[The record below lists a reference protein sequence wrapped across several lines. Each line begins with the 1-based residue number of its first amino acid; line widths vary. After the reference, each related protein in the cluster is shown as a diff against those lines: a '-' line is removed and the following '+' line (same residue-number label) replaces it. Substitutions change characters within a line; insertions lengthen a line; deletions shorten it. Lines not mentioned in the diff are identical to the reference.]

1 MKAVLFTLGCKV
13 NECESASL
21 SAALEELGYEVSD
34 ELSHADL
41 YLLNTCAVT
50 KEAEAKS
57 RQLIARAKKYNPDAQ
72 IFVCGC
78 AAEKNPEAFLER
90 GVRLVTGAKRK
101 DLILSLLKES
111 GCRISSDEK
120 EFERLPP
127 PKVFKARTYLK
138 VQDGCNRFCSYCI
151 IPYLRGRTRSKPLQT
166 CVEEV
171 FSCPSEEV
179 VLTGIDL
186 SSYADGGKDLADLLF
201 ALKGTTKRIRLG
213 SLEVSAVTDRFLEAC
228 ASLQA
233 FAPQFHLSLQ
243 SGSSAVLKAMNRHYT
258 REDFLNKCEMIYAA
272 FPSAAVTTDVIAG
285 YPTETEEDF
294 QQSLSII
301 EEGKLARVHA
311 FAFSPREGTNAAK
324 LKELPAEV
332 KKERLHRLLAA
343 AKEGEKSYLL
353 SKTGQEF
360 TLLCE
365 EKEGEYTTGYT
376 ENYMRAYLLGEETG
390 MVKIKIKSLFRDGVL
405 VERT

>member
-21 SAALEELGYEVSD
+21 SAALEKLGYEVSD
-34 ELSHADL
+34 ELSYADL

-57 RQLIARAKKYNPDAQ
+57 RQLIARAKKYNPEAP
-72 IFVCGC
+72 ILVCGC
-78 AAEKNPEAFLER
+78 AAEKNPSAFLQK

-101 DLILSLLKES
+101 DLILSLLNES

-120 EFERLPP
+120 GFELLPP
-127 PKVFKARTYLK
+127 PRVFKARTYLK

-151 IPYLRGRTRSKPLQT
+151 IPYLRGRSRSKPLER

-171 FSCPSEEV
+171 LSCPSEEV

-186 SSYADGGKDLADLLF
+186 SSYADGKKDLSDLLF
-201 ALKGTTKRIRLG
+201 ALQGVKKRIRLG
-213 SLEVSAVTDRFLEAC
+213 SLEVGVVTERFLEAC

-258 REDFLNKCEMIYAA
+258 REDFLKKCEMIYAA
-272 FPSAAVTTDVIAG
+272 FPSAAVTTDIIAG
-285 YPTETEEDF
+285 FPTETEEDF
-294 QQSLSII
+294 LESLSIVR
-301 EEGKLARVHA
+301 EGKLARVHA

-324 LKELPAEV
+324 RTDLPPSV
-332 KKERLHRLLAA
+332 KKERLHRLIAE
-343 AKEGEKSYLL
+343 AKAQEQAYLL
-353 SKTGQEF
+353 GKVGQEF

-365 EKEGEYTTGYT
+365 ERDGAYTTGYT
-376 ENYMRAYLLGEETG
+376 ENYMRAYLLGEGAG
-390 MVKIKIKSLFRDGVL
+390 MVKVKVKSLFRDGVL
-405 VERT
+405 VERA